1 LIDKQFNVTRRIY
14 VKEYTVDKIR
24 NIGLVS
30 HGSVGKTSLAEA
42 MLYSAGET
50 NRLGTIDDGTTVS
63 DYSPDEI
70 ERKISISTSM
80 LHLNWKNHKINMLD
94 TPGYSDFIGEVIGA
108 LQVCD
113 TAVILLNGVAGI
125 EVGTE
130 TVYRLAEKKQI
141 PRVFFVNRLDKE
153 HADFNKVFEMTKDRF
168 GNAVV
173 ALQFPVNEGEA
184 FDSVVDVVRMKML
197 KFEKNK
203 SGKFTEEPIPNN
215 LANHAAELRN
225 TLMETISEN
234 DEELLDIYCDVGELS
249 DEQLRTGL
257 RNQIV
262 AGNIFPVIC
271 GTATANMGVY
281 QLLDLIVNGCS
292 SPADRPKPEGVKPGT
307 SATVARDVSVDAS
320 LSALVFKTISE
331 PHVGELSFFRVF
343 SGVMKTGNEVLNSSK
358 GSTEKIGQIYLMN
371 GKNRKEIGQLNVGD
385 IGAIVK
391 LKDTS
396 TGDTLCD
403 KGNPIVLPEIK
414 FPEPV
419 IRIAVEPKAKGDEE
433 KISSGLHTIQDEDP
447 TFKVVVDPE
456 LKQIIIH
463 GQGELHLD
471 IIIKRLKEKYGVDV
485 NTVEPKIPY
494 RETIRGVAEG
504 AHKYKKQSG
513 GRGQYG
519 DVSLK
524 LEPLPRGEGYEF
536 VDAIVGGVIPN
547 KYIPAV
553 EKGIK
558 EAMAGGI
565 MAGYPVIDVKVTL
578 FYGSYHS
585 VDSSDM
591 AFKIAGSMCFK
602 KVFKESKPVLLEPIY
617 DVEVQVPE
625 DFMGD
630 VMGDISSRRGKIL
643 GMDAEGPFQ
652 VIKAKVP
659 LAELYKYSTT
669 LRSLTQGRG
678 VHRRK
683 FSHYEEVPKEI
694 ADKIIAQAEAE
705 KEG

>member
-1 LIDKQFNVTRRIY
+1 LTYDLLQLRRRY

-24 NIGLVS
+24 NVVLVS
-30 HGSVGKTSLAEA
+30 HGGVGKTSLAEA
-42 MLYSAGET
+42 MLFSAGET
-50 NRLGTIDDGTTVS
+50 NRLGTIEDGTTVS
-63 DYSPDEI
+63 DYTPDEI
-70 ERKISISTSM
+70 DRKISISTSM

-113 TAVILLNGVAGI
+113 AAIILLNGVAGI

-130 TVYRLAEKKQI
+130 SVYRIAEKRQI
-141 PRVFFVNRLDKE
+141 PRLFFVNRLDKE
-153 HADFNKVFEMTKDRF
+153 HADFSKVFKMTKDRF

-173 ALQFPVNEGEA
+173 ALQFPANEGEA
-184 FDSVVDVVRMKML
+184 FDSVVDVVKMKML

-203 SGKFTEEPIPNN
+203 SGKFTEAPIPDS
-215 LANHAAELRN
+215 LVDRAAELKN

-234 DEELLDIYCDVGELS
+234 DEELLDIYCDVGELT
-249 DEQLRTGL
+249 DEQLKAGL
-257 RNQIV
+257 RNQII
-262 AGNIFPVIC
+262 AGNIFPVVC
-271 GTATANMGVY
+271 GAATVNMGVH
-281 QLLDLIVNGCS
+281 QLVDLIVNGCP
-292 SPADRPKPEGVKPGT
+292 SPADRSPSEGMKPGT
-307 SATVARDVSVDAS
+307 SETVTREVTVAAP

-331 PHVGELSFFRVF
+331 AHVGELSFFRVF
-343 SGVMKTGNEVLNSSK
+343 SGSMKTGNEVLNSSK
-358 GSTEKIGQIYLMN
+358 NSIEKIGQIFLMN
-371 GKNRKEIGQLNVGD
+371 GKNRKEIGQVNVGD

-391 LKDTS
+391 LKNTA
-396 TGDTLCD
+396 TGNTLCD

-419 IRIAVEPKAKGDEE
+419 IRVAVEPKTKGDEE
-433 KISSGLHTIQDEDP
+433 KISTGLHTIQDEDP

-456 LKQIIIH
+456 LKQTILH

-494 RETIRGVAEG
+494 RETIRTTAEG

-524 LEPLPRGEGYEF
+524 LEPLARGEGYEF
-536 VDAIVGGVIPN
+536 IDAIVGGVIPN

-553 EKGIK
+553 EKGVK
-558 EAMAGGI
+558 EAMAGGVI
-565 MAGYPVIDVKVTL
+565 AGYPVVDTKVTL

-617 DVEVQVPE
+617 DIEVQVPE
-625 DFMGD
+625 EFMGD

-659 LAELYKYSTT
+659 LAELYKYSTS

-678 VHRRK
+678 VHRRR
-683 FSHYEEVPKEI
+683 FSHYEEVPKDF
-694 ADKIIAQAEAE
+694 ADKIITEAEAE

>member
-1 LIDKQFNVTRRIY
+1 M
-14 VKEYTVDKIR
+14 KEYTVDKIR
-24 NIGLVS
+24 NVGLVS

-42 MLYSAGET
+42 MLYTAGET

-70 ERKISISTSM
+70 ERKISISTSL
-80 LHLNWKNHKINMLD
+80 LHLNWKNHKINILD
-94 TPGYSDFIGEVIGA
+94 TPGYSDFIGEVIA
-108 LQVCD
+108 SLQVCD
-113 TAVILLNGVAGI
+113 TVIILLNGVAGI

-130 TVYRLAEKKQI
+130 TVIRLAEEKQI
-141 PRVFFVNRLDKE
+141 PKVFFVNRLDKE
-153 HADFNKVFEMTKDRF
+153 HANYNKVYEMAKERF
-168 GNAVV
+168 GNAVA

-184 FDSVVDVVRMKML
+184 FNSLVDIVKMKML

-203 SGKFTEEPIPNN
+203 SGKFTEEPIPDN
-215 LANHAAELRN
+215 LVDRAAELRN
-225 TLMETISEN
+225 RLMETISEN
-234 DEELLDIYCDVGELS
+234 DEELLDIYCNIGELS
-249 DEQLRTGL
+249 DEQLKIGL

-262 AGNIFPVIC
+262 AGNILPIVC
-271 GTATANMGVY
+271 GTATANMGVH
-281 QLLDLIVNGCS
+281 QLLDLIINGCP
-292 SPADRPKPEGVKPGT
+292 SPADRPIIEGVKPGT
-307 SATVARDVSVDAS
+307 TEKITREAKSDSP

-331 PHVGELSFFRVF
+331 AHVGELSFFKVF
-343 SGVMKTGNEVLNSSK
+343 SGSMRSGNEVLNSTKRSV
-358 GSTEKIGQIYLMN
+358 EKIGQIYLMN
-371 GKNRKEIGQLNVGD
+371 GKNRKEFGQVNVGD

-403 KGNPIVLPEIK
+403 KSNPIVLPEIK

-419 IRIAVEPKAKGDEE
+419 IRIAVVPKAKGDEE
-433 KISSGLHTIQDEDP
+433 KISTGLHTIQDEDP
-447 TFKVVVDPE
+447 TFKVVADPE
-456 LKQIIIH
+456 LKQTIIH

-485 NTVEPKIPY
+485 NTVKPKIPY
-494 RETIRGVAEG
+494 RETIRGMAEG
-504 AHKYKKQSG
+504 SHKYKKQSG

-524 LEPLPRGEGYEF
+524 LEPLARGQGYEF

-553 EKGIK
+553 EKGVK
-558 EAMAGGI
+558 EAMAGGVL
-565 MAGYPVIDVKVTL
+565 AGYPVIDVKVTL

-602 KVFKESKPVLLEPIY
+602 KVFKECKPVLLEPIY

-625 DFMGD
+625 EYMGD

-643 GMDAEGPFQ
+643 GMDTEGPFQ
-652 VIKAKVP
+652 IIKAKAP
-659 LAELYKYSTT
+659 LAELYKYSST

-678 VHRRK
+678 VHSRT

-694 ADKIIAQAEAE
+694 ADKIITETEEE